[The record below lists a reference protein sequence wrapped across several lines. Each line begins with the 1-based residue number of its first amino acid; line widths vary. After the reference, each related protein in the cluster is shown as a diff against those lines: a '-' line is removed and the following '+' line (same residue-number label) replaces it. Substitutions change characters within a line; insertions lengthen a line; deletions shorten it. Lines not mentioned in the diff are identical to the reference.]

1 MKKYI
6 VAIDEG
12 TSSVRAV
19 VYDVLKN
26 EVVLSRKE
34 KLKTFYPQPG
44 WVEQDAEEIFQKSK
58 ACLDDVLEQIDP
70 ALVFGIGITNQRET
84 SIMWNKK
91 TGAPVAAA
99 ISWQCRRTADF
110 IKSLEKTTKHYIF
123 KTTGLVPDAYFSAS
137 KFRWLLRNNKKAQA
151 LLKQQNLCA
160 GTIDSFLVFRLTN
173 KQSFVSDITNASRTM
188 LVNIKTGKWDEK
200 LLSIFGIDEQILP
213 EIVENDKIV
222 GYYTFDGTIIPIAG
236 ICGDQQS
243 SLFGQACFSKGD
255 AKITFGTG
263 SFMLLNTGKD
273 LMFSKHKLVTTIALK
288 LQNKPITYAIE
299 GSIFN
304 CGTAVDWLEKIGL
317 THGPKD
323 CDRLALEVSNTNE
336 AQFVPAF
343 TGLGAPYWEPKAKAS
358 LSGLLLNTQKGHIAR
373 AVLEGIAYSVFD
385 VFSVLEKDFSF
396 IGKTIKVDG
405 GVSNSAVCMQ
415 TTSNMTQRKLTKSK
429 EVESTSMG
437 VIYLCGLALGVFQ
450 NLADIK
456 AHYKEETTYSPKI
469 SLEQKQE
476 IYKKWK
482 DAIKRTI

>member
-6 VAIDEG
+6 IAIDEG
-12 TSSVRAV
+12 SSSVRAV
-19 VYDVLKN
+19 VFDVSKN

-34 KLKTFYPQPG
+34 KLKTIYPQPG

-58 ACLDDVLEQIDP
+58 ACLDDVLEKLDP
-70 ALVFGIGITNQRET
+70 SLVFGIGITNQRET

-91 TGAPVAAA
+91 TGMPIAPA
-99 ISWQCRRTADF
+99 ISWQCRRTASF
-110 IKSLEKTTKHYIF
+110 IKSLDKTTQSYIF

-137 KFRWLLRNNKKAQA
+137 KFRWILKNNKKAQT
-151 LLKQQNLCA
+151 LLKQNNLCA
-160 GTIDSFLVFRLTN
+160 GTVDSFLVFRLTN

-188 LVNIKTGKWDEK
+188 LLNIKTGKWDEK
-200 LLSIFGIDEQILP
+200 LLSIFGIDKTILP
-213 EIVENDKIV
+213 EIVENNKVV
-222 GYYTFDGTIIPIAG
+222 GYYSFDGKQIPIAG

-243 SLFGQACFSKGD
+243 SLFGQMCFSKGD

-263 SFMLLNTGKD
+263 SFMLLNTGND
-273 LMFSKHKLVTTIALK
+273 FLLSKHKLVTTIALK
-288 LQNKPITYAIE
+288 LENKPITYAIE

-304 CGTAVDWLEKIGL
+304 CGSAVDWLENIGL

-343 TGLGAPYWEPKAKAS
+343 TGLGAPYWEPNAKAS
-358 LSGLLLNTQKGHIAR
+358 LIGILLNTQKTHIAR

-405 GVSNSAVCMQ
+405 GVSNSEVCMQ
-415 TTSNMTQRKLTKSK
+415 TTSNMTQRKLVKSK

-437 VIYLCGLALGVFQ
+437 VIYLCGLALNVFQ
-450 NLADIK
+450 NLNDIK
-456 AHYKEETTYSPKI
+456 SRYKEERTYLPKI
-469 SLEQKQE
+469 TEEQKQE
-476 IYKKWK
+476 LYQKWK
-482 DAIKRTI
+482 NAIKRTI